1 MPNFDEKAFHS
12 RWGTGGASEPADVPG
27 TRVLD
32 PKAFESRWLA
42 EPKQTAKSTAPEQS
56 VTEGLMRAAARG
68 VPIIGGVMKKLDA
81 ATNAALAPAI
91 DPLLPE
97 GYEKLPG
104 ATYGER
110 YRQALEIQNR
120 KDTAFQESHPIA
132 NAAAETAGGVAA
144 TLPVAAT
151 AIGAR
156 ALGLSGTVA
165 QRALAGAG
173 TGAAIG
179 ATDAA
184 VRSGGDLNKTAM
196 GAGTG
201 GGLGVLSP
209 FVARVIGA
217 GVNKVMAPAADRAT
231 NYLLSRAEA
240 LGIPIRP
247 SQVSTSPFVQKMDQ
261 MIPKIPGSGMGTAID
276 AQRLGFNRAVAQT
289 FGENAT
295 RITPDVMAA
304 AKRRI
309 GSEFDAIERGTTVR
323 FDRPLAGRLSSVL
336 NDASSVLEPQQMAPI
351 ANRITE
357 ISNLVKN
364 GEFDGKTFNSM
375 LKNGAPL
382 NRLQKATDP
391 NVRYYAGQIRTALQ
405 DALERSAPADMAQR
419 YNMARYQYRNMKTVE
434 PLAEK
439 ATTGDI
445 SPTLLLNEV
454 RKANPNFAYGSG
466 GDIADIARIG
476 QRFMKQPPDS
486 GTPLGTKVLDTF
498 VHGAPAI
505 AGAALGGGAAAHGD
519 FNPVSDIGL
528 GVGGM
533 LATALAARGAGRVML
548 NPQMIENALT
558 RSQVLTPTAA
568 NRLMQVQQPEE
579 SR

>member
-12 RWGTGGASEPADVPG
+12 RWGTGGASEPADVTG

-32 PKAFESRWLA
+32 PKAFESQWLT
-42 EPKQTAKSTAPEQS
+42 EPKAKPGEEPIDIGQGRA
-56 VTEGLMRAAARG
+56 EGVQMLRGIPVLGAYADKAAAA
-68 VPIIGGVMKKLDA
+68 L
-81 ATNAALAPAI
+81 NAAAQPFTSTPGMSDAPTFSERMAENERRI
-91 DPLLPE
+91 
-97 GYEKLPG
+97 KIG
-104 ATYGER
+104 ADKYAE
-110 YRQALEIQNR
+110 E
-120 KDTAFQESHPIA
+120 HPIA
-132 NAAAETAGGVAA
+132 AGIQQFVGGTAAMG
-144 TLPVAAT
+144 PVAAT
-151 AIGAR
+151 GAGAR
-156 ALGLSGTVA
+156 ALGLTGGLL
-165 QRALAGAG
+165 QRGAAGL
-173 TGAAIG
+173 TSGAAIG
-179 ATDAA
+179 GADAA
-184 VRSGGDLNKTAM
+184 ARSGGDLGQSGM
-196 GAGTG
+196 GAAIG
-201 GGLGVLSP
+201 GGVGGLSP

-247 SQVSTSPFVQKMDQ
+247 SQVSTSPFVNKMDQ
-261 MIPKIPGSGMGTAID
+261 MIPKIPGSGMGRAID
-276 AQRLGFNRAVAQT
+276 EQRVGFNRAVAQT

-323 FDRPLAGRLSSVL
+323 FDRPLAGRLSTIL
-336 NDASSVLEPQQMAPI
+336 NDASTVLEDQQMAPLQK
-351 ANRITE
+351 RITE
-357 ISNLVKN
+357 IANLVKN
-364 GEFDGKTFNSM
+364 AQFDGKTFNNM
-375 LKNGAPL
+375 MKKDAPL
-382 NRLQKATDP
+382 SRLQKSADP
-391 NVRYYAGQIRTALQ
+391 NIRYYAGQIRTALQ

-439 ATTGDI
+439 AATGDI

-454 RKANPNFAYGSG
+454 RKSNPNFAYGSG

-486 GTPLGTKVLDTF
+486 GTPLGTKVLDAF
-498 VHGAPAI
+498 VHGAPAL
-505 AGAALGGGAAAHGD
+505 AGAALGTGAAYQGD

-533 LATALAARGAGRVML
+533 LATAMAARGAGRVML
-548 NPQMIENALT
+548 RPQMIENALM
-558 RSQVLTPTAA
+558 RSQLLAPPVA
-568 NRLMQVQQPEE
+568 NRLMQINRPEE
-579 SR
+579 AR

>member
-1 MPNFDEKAFHS
+1 MPTLDSKSFDEI
-12 RWGTGGASEPADVPG
+12 WGTGGAKAPADVTG

-32 PKAFESRWLA
+32 PKDFESKWLT
-42 EPKQTAKSTAPEQS
+42 EPKAKPGEEPIDIGQGRA
-56 VTEGLMRAAARG
+56 EGVQLLRG
-68 VPIIGGVMKKLDA
+68 VPVLGAYADKA
-81 ATNAALAPAI
+81 AAAL
-91 DPLLPE
+91 
-97 GYEKLPG
+97 
-104 ATYGER
+104 
-110 YRQALEIQNR
+110 
-120 KDTAFQESHPIA
+120 
-132 NAAAETAGGVAA
+132 NAAAQPFTSTPGMSGAPTFGERMAENERRIKIGADKYA
-144 TLPVAAT
+144 EEHPVAAGIQQFAGGT
-151 AIGAR
+151 AATAPLAATALGAR
-156 ALGLSGTVA
+156 ALGLTGQLW
-165 QRALAGAG
+165 QRGVAGA
-173 TGAAIG
+173 TSGAVIG
-179 ATDAA
+179 GADAA
-184 VRSGGDLNKTAM
+184 ARSGGDLNEARA
-196 GAGTG
+196 GAGIGATIG
-201 GGLGVLSP
+201 GLSP

-217 GVNKVMAPAADRAT
+217 GVNRVMAPAADRAT
-231 NYLLSRAEA
+231 NYLLQRAEA
-240 LGIPIRP
+240 LGIPVRP

-261 MIPKIPGSGMGTAID
+261 MVPKIPGSGMGKAID
-276 AQRLGFNRAVAQT
+276 EQRIGFNRAVAQT

-375 LKNGAPL
+375 LKKGAPL

-439 ATTGDI
+439 AATGDI

-486 GTPLGTKVLDTF
+486 GTPLGTKVLDAF
-498 VHGAPAI
+498 VHGAPAL
-505 AGAALGGGAAAHGD
+505 AGAALGTGAAYQGE

-548 NPQMIENALT
+548 RPQMIENALT
-558 RSQVLTPTAA
+558 RSQVLAPPVA
-568 NRLMQVQQPEE
+568 NRLMQINRPEE
-579 SR
+579 ARQ

>member
-1 MPNFDEKAFHS
+1 MANFDEKAFHS

-32 PKAFESRWLA
+32 PKAFESQWLT
-42 EPKQTAKSTAPEQS
+42 EPKRPAKSTAPEQS
-56 VTEGLMRAAARG
+56 MTEGLMRAAARG
-68 VPIIGGVMKKLDA
+68 VPIVGGVMKKLDA
-81 ATNAALAPAI
+81 ATNAALAPVI

-156 ALGLSGTVA
+156 ALGMTGNLATRVA
-165 QRALAGAG
+165 
-173 TGAAIG
+173 TGAASNAAIN
-179 ATDAA
+179 AADSA
-184 VRSGGDLNKTAM
+184 VRSGGDMGQTGTA
-196 GAGTG
+196 AGVG
-201 GGLGVLSP
+201 GVVGGLSP
-209 FVARVIGA
+209 FVARVVGA

-247 SQVSTSPFVQKMDQ
+247 AQVSTSPFVNKMDQ
-261 MIPKIPGSGMGTAID
+261 MIPKIPGSGMGAAID
-276 AQRLGFNRAVAQT
+276 EQRLGFNRAVAQT

-304 AKRRI
+304 AKKRL
-309 GSEFDAIERGTTVR
+309 GNEFDAIERGTSVR
-323 FDRPLAGRLSSVL
+323 FDRPLAGRLSTVL
-336 NDASSVLEPQQMAPI
+336 NDASTVLEDQQMAPLQR
-351 ANRITE
+351 RITE
-357 ISNLVKN
+357 IAGLVKN
-364 GEFDGKTFNSM
+364 GEFDGKTFNNM
-375 LKNGAPL
+375 MKKDAPL
-382 NRLQKATDP
+382 SRLQKSADP
-391 NVRYYAGQIRTALQ
+391 NIRYYAGQIRTALQ

-439 ATTGDI
+439 ASTGDI

-498 VHGAPAI
+498 IHGAPLA
-505 AGAALGGGAAAHGD
+505 AGAVLGGGAAAHGD
-519 FNPVSDIGL
+519 FNPASDIGL
-528 GVGGM
+528 GLGGV

-548 NPQMIENALT
+548 NPQIIENALT
-558 RSQVLTPTAA
+558 RSQVLAPTAA
-568 NRLMQVQQPEE
+568 NRLMQIQQPEE
-579 SR
+579 PR